1 MKEYA
6 SMPNLYAFSHKAR
19 RKEADDKSPEWVCD
33 FTAIQDG
40 STAHLA

>member
-1 MKEYA
+1 M
-6 SMPNLYAFSHKAR
+6 SILYVFSHKAS

-33 FTAIQDG
+33 FMAFQDG